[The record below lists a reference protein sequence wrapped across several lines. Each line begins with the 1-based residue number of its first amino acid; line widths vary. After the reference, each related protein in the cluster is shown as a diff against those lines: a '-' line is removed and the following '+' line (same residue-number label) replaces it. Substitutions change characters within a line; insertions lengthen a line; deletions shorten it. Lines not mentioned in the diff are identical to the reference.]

1 LAVDLFVDRVLGFVG
16 SYFVKLDGQV
26 DALVF
31 AGGIGE
37 KGVEVRRRVVEG
49 VRCLGFEIDEKKNK
63 EVGNG
68 GVVEEI
74 GYQKPGSVGKKVL
87 VVKTDE
93 QLEMARGC
101 VREFI
106 GMEK

>member
-1 LAVDLFVDRVLGFVG
+1 
-16 SYFVKLDGQV
+16 VKLDGQV
-26 DALVF
+26 DALIF

-37 KGVEVRRRVVEG
+37 KGVEVRRRGVEG

-93 QLEMARGC
+93 QLEMARRC